1 MADELRLDIDPP
13 VHGWAIVRLTAPNN
27 SLEFSASYTP
37 RDSITDLARAA
48 SALLAG
54 VPTAAVIWNTE
65 PREFAFDFH
74 TLGEWVELEIR
85 EFPDNRRGGHRSGVP
100 VARIKS
106 DAPTVARAVWRA
118 LRRLEGG
125 CHPKILQWRGATHF
139 PVIVWIGSELGF
151 ERRVAISKSGRT
163 KN

>member
-1 MADELRLDIDPP
+1 MADGLRLDIELP
-13 VHGWAIVRLTAPNN
+13 VHGWALVRLTAPDV

-54 VPTAAVIWNTE
+54 VPTTAVIWNTE
-65 PREFAFDFH
+65 PTEFEFDFQ
-74 TLGEWVELEIR
+74 TSGERVELEIR
-85 EFPDNRRGGHRSGVP
+85 KFPDFRRGGRRSGVP

-118 LRRLEGG
+118 LRRLEGRM
-125 CHPKILQWRGATHF
+125 PPEEFAVAWRHQF
-139 PVIVWIGSELGF
+139 PRDSVDRLGIGLRAEG
-151 ERRVAISKSGRT
+151 GDH
-163 KN
+163 